1 MIVEK
6 PNRGCEAEESLD
18 TERDGGGKCH
28 GIAVMERWAS
38 TPQSRTKGLCVA
50 WVTALLRSGV
60 KTIVGKMVRPCSYGS
75 WTGKPLF
82 SLFKGTAKT

>member
-6 PNRGCEAEESLD
+6 PNKGCGAEESLD

-38 TPQSRTKGLCVA
+38 TPQSRTKGL
-50 WVTALLRSGV
+50 
-60 KTIVGKMVRPCSYGS
+60 
-75 WTGKPLF
+75 
-82 SLFKGTAKT
+82 